1 MKTSAMITMATMLAG
16 SAWAGARFESQK
28 VVICLEDGNYAGVA
42 DATAN
47 ASNLFLSA
55 GVNLEWHAGLRFCQ
69 RQRDQAIMIRLMT
82 STPKTF
88 HPGSLA
94 YALPYEGVHIQVFYD
109 RIARA
114 DPDLAPSLLAYVFV
128 HEVTHILQG
137 IDRHSK
143 SGIMKALWTP
153 HDCTLMKGA
162 LLRFTELDVEMI
174 HDSLA
179 ARAARSG
186 AGALVSTVAP

>member
-1 MKTSAMITMATMLAG
+1 MQTPAMITMAAILAN
-16 SAWAGARFESQK
+16 SASAATPSENQK
-28 VVICLEDGNYAGVA
+28 VVICLEDGNYPGVA
-42 DATAN
+42 AATVS

-55 GVNLEWHAGLRFCQ
+55 GVNLEWHNGLRFCQ
-69 RQRDQAIMIRLMT
+69 GQRDQAIIIRLMT

-88 HPGSLA
+88 HPGALA
-94 YALPYEGVHIQVFYD
+94 YALPYEGVHIQVFYE
-109 RIARA
+109 RVARA
-114 DPDLAPSLLAYVFV
+114 DPELVPSLLAYVLV

-143 SGIMKALWTP
+143 RGIMKALWTP
-153 HDCTLMKGA
+153 YDCTLMKGG

-174 HDSLA
+174 HDSTA

-186 AGALVSTVAP
+186 AGALVSKVAP